1 MTQQNKAYNLA
12 KLRVQDP
19 VLTELAQGYHNLDLI
34 GEHLMPVVEIDK
46 EAGKIPTFGRL
57 AFRLTSTVRELR
69 GKSNRLDPE
78 DVGSI
83 DVTLDEND
91 VEFPIDYR
99 EENEAFFS
107 LQHYAVNTTQDVIA
121 LGREKKIADIAQDE
135 ANYDTSNKIILSG
148 SSQFS
153 DDNADV
159 FTIFGNAIN
168 AVKRNIGRKPNV
180 CVIAA
185 DVWAILKEHP
195 KVLEK
200 IKNVQVALVDESIF
214 AKLINVEKVV
224 IGEAV
229 HEENGELKDIWSNSI
244 VLAYVPKGNGA
255 KKGSIYE
262 PAYGYTV
269 RRKGGL
275 FVDKYEEQG
284 GKIQVI
290 RTTDIQRPHLVGKS
304 AGFLIKNVLR
314 T

>member
-1 MTQQNKAYNLA
+1 MTQKAYNLS

-19 VLTELAQGYHNLDLI
+19 VLTNLALGYHNLDLI

-78 DVGSI
+78 DIGSI
-83 DVTLDEND
+83 DVALDEND

-99 EENEAFFS
+99 EESEAFFS
-107 LQHYAVNTTQDVIA
+107 LQHFAVNTTQDVIA
-121 LGREKKIADIAQDE
+121 LGREKKIADLAQNE
-135 ANYDTSNKIILSG
+135 ANYETGNKVVLSG
-148 SSQFS
+148 TSKFS
-153 DDNADV
+153 DKSSDPFKV
-159 FTIFGNAIN
+159 IGNGITAI
-168 AVKRNIGRKPNV
+168 KRATGRKPNV

-185 DVWAILKEHP
+185 DVWALLKEHP
-195 KVLEK
+195 TVLDK
-200 IKNVQVALVDESIF
+200 IKNVQVALIDEATF

-229 HEENGELKDIWSNSI
+229 YEDTADNNAIKDIWTDSVI
-244 VLAYVPKGNGA
+244 LAYVPRSSGE

-262 PAYGYTV
+262 PSYGYTV

-275 FVDKYEEQG
+275 FVDTYDENG
-284 GKIQVI
+284 GKVQVV
-290 RTTDIQRPHLVGKS
+290 RTTDIHRPHLVGKP
-304 AGFLIKNVLR
+304 AGYLIKGCI
-314 T
+314 

>member
-19 VLTELAQGYHNLDLI
+19 VLTELAQGYYNLDLI

-78 DVGSI
+78 DIGSI

-99 EENEAFFS
+99 EENESSFS

-121 LGREKKIADIAQDE
+121 LGREKQIADLAQDE
-135 ANYDTSNKIILSG
+135 NNYDATNKVVLSG
-148 SSQFS
+148 ASKFS
-153 DDNADV
+153 DPKSDP
-159 FTIFGNAIN
+159 FIIFSNAIT
-168 AVKRNIGRKPNV
+168 AVKRATGRKPNV

-185 DVWAILKEHP
+185 DVWGILKEHP
-195 KVLEK
+195 KVLAK
-200 IKNVQVALVDESIF
+200 IQNVQVALVDETTF

-229 HEENGELKDIWSNSI
+229 HEEGGELKDIWSNSI
-244 VLAYVPKGNGA
+244 VLAYVPKVA
-255 KKGSIYE
+255 KGRKRSIYE

-275 FVDKYEEQG
+275 FVDKYNEQG
-284 GKIQVI
+284 GKLQVV
-290 RTTDIQRPHLVGKS
+290 RTTDIHRPHLVGKP
-304 AGFLIKNVLR
+304 AGYLIKGAI
-314 T
+314 